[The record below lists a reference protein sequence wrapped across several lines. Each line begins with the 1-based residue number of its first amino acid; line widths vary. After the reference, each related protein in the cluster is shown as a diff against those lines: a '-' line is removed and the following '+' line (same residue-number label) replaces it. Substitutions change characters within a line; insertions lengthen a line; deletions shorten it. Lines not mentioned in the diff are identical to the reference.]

1 MPEPTLGALL
11 ERARGFPRGIRFIDR
26 AEREIFF
33 SYEEIFQ
40 RAARIAGGLEQLGV
54 RPGDRVAII
63 LPTSID
69 FFDAFYG
76 ATLAGA
82 VPVPLY
88 PPIRLGRLDEYHQ
101 RTARMLRES
110 EARLLLTDKRIR
122 RILGRTLRQTSP
134 KLGAL
139 PVEDVPRK
147 FTDRV
152 LSSPDDPALIQ
163 FSSGTHESPKPVCL
177 THKQIIANIDAIRGT
192 ILEAY
197 PEGADLTHVGVSWLP
212 LYHDMGLVGSVLT
225 ALAHPSDQ
233 VLMPP
238 EVFVARP
245 SIWLRTVSRFN
256 ATVTAAPN
264 FAYSL
269 CAERIADDEMTGM
282 DLSSLRVAFNGAE
295 PVTPSALVRFV
306 ERFRAYGLREEALTP
321 VYGLAE
327 AALAVTFSDLSE
339 PFNAVGFDR
348 ARLAQERIAE
358 TATGGLQLVSVGTAL
373 PGYQIRIADE
383 DGNVLPD
390 GRVGHVLTRGPSIME
405 GYHGRA
411 DLTAEVLK
419 GEWLDT
425 GDSGFIH
432 TGELFLYGRRKDLVI
447 LRGRNYAPDDI
458 EQSLEGIPGLRRGC
472 WVAAGLATDDE
483 EEALFVFVERDQRRD
498 PDRDLELVRAIGGRI
513 VESSGLKPSQVLVFE
528 PGTLPRTSSG
538 KIRRGETR
546 RRFLDGTLCPPKPVS
561 LLLLAGEM
569 IRSKLASIGD

>member
-1 MPEPTLGALL
+1 
-11 ERARGFPRGIRFIDR
+11 
-26 AEREIFF
+26 
-33 SYEEIFQ
+33 
-40 RAARIAGGLEQLGV
+40 
-54 RPGDRVAII
+54 
-63 LPTSID
+63 
-69 FFDAFYG
+69 
-76 ATLAGA
+76 
-82 VPVPLY
+82 
-88 PPIRLGRLDEYHQ
+88 
-101 RTARMLRES
+101 MLKES
-110 EARLLLTDKRIR
+110 EACLLLTDKRIR
-122 RILGRTLRQTSP
+122 RILGRTLRQTSL

-139 PVEDVPRK
+139 AVEDVPQRYL
-147 FTDRV
+147 DR
-152 LSSPDDPALIQ
+152 LASLPDDPALIQ

-177 THKQIIANIDAIRGT
+177 THRQIIANIDAIRGT

-197 PEGADLTHVGVSWLP
+197 PEGGDLTHVGVSWLP

-269 CAERIADDEMTGM
+269 CAERIADDEMAGV

-306 ERFRAYGLREEALTP
+306 KRFRAYGLREEALTP

-348 ARLAQERIAE
+348 ARLAKERIAE
-358 TATGGLQLVSVGTAL
+358 TATGGLQLVSVGRAL
-373 PGYQIRIADE
+373 PGYRIRIADE
-383 DGNVLPD
+383 AGKDLPD
-390 GRVGHVLTRGPSIME
+390 GRVGRVLARGPSIME

-472 WVAAGLATDDE
+472 WVATGVATNDE

-498 PDRDLELVRAIGGRI
+498 PDRDLELVRDIGGRI
-513 VESSGLKPSQVLVFE
+513 VESSGLKPSQVLVLE

-546 RRFLDGTLCPPKPVS
+546 RRFLDGTLSPPRSVS
-561 LLLLAGEM
+561 LLLLAVEM
-569 IRSKLASIGD
+569 IRSKLASMSD